1 MKNIVKIILIIL
13 GGPLSITPIFGQK
26 ATSKAGEIPPVKLVL
41 IARYYGDSAVLRW
54 GFESPSAWTYID
66 KAGFVVERVEL
77 DEQDKPLNDGYQK
90 VATVKSWTL
99 QDFEARAPRT
109 DTMAMVAAQCLHGKT
124 FEMTGNNK
132 NVDGNLNTAA
142 QIYENRFRFAQLAAD
157 LSPIAA
163 EGLGWRWADKNVKPN
178 HKYIYRIS
186 TPVVDAFFKAEPTGY
201 ILPTDKIYSYTPPQ
215 YFEVENGDKY
225 AELTWEHTG
234 MYTAYLIEKS
244 EDGVK
249 FKPAVSAPYIAFKD
263 SRNTSILFK
272 DSLATNY
279 KSMFYRVRGLS
290 PFGEKSDWSKPQ
302 EMRGRDLTPPSAPS
316 VGQAKIDTSNRRVTL
331 DWQMNETLDLK
342 GFDVVFSTSLEKPFE
357 KVTKEMLP
365 NTARQY
371 QTVLD
376 KKYNSG
382 YYKIIAI
389 DTANNA
395 TESYFQYVFIHD
407 LDPPSQP
414 KALKGRIDTNGMVIL
429 TWAQPVETDVQ
440 GYTIQFANATYHTFA
455 PTAKGLI
462 ADTTFAEKID
472 LRTLTEHIYY
482 RIAAVD
488 RNENVSAFSEVLDL
502 KKPDKIKPVA
512 PNFKDYRVSDS
523 SIFLAWHPSTSS
535 DAIKQRLYRRLVKN
549 TEGSKMIAEMNN
561 SVDSYTDTPPTM
573 DMYAYTVETEDD
585 DGLRSIDGDT
595 LNLKLVDNKKLKN
608 TPKLSAKFDET
619 NKNITLTWQ
628 FSGTKDIHYA
638 LYRAIADAPL
648 EQIKAFDG
656 QVLTFSDTK
665 ISNGVTY
672 KYAIK
677 AVDNEDRAS
686 NLSEVVS
693 VQIK

>member
-1 MKNIVKIILIIL
+1 
-13 GGPLSITPIFGQK
+13 
-26 ATSKAGEIPPVKLVL
+26 
-41 IARYYGDSAVLRW
+41 
-54 GFESPSAWTYID
+54 
-66 KAGFVVERVEL
+66 
-77 DEQDKPLNDGYQK
+77 
-90 VATVKSWTL
+90 
-99 QDFEARAPRT
+99 
-109 DTMAMVAAQCLHGKT
+109 MAMVAAQCLHGKT
-124 FEMTGNNK
+124 FEMTNNNK
-132 NVDGNLNTAA
+132 NVDGNLNSAA

-157 LSPIAA
+157 LSPVAA

-201 ILPTDKIYSYTPPQ
+201 ILPTDKIYPYTPPQ
-215 YFEVENGDKY
+215 YFTVENGDKY

-234 MYTAYLIEKS
+234 TYTTYLIEKS

-290 PFGEKSDWSKPQ
+290 PFGEKSAWSKPQ

-316 VGQAKIDTSNRRVTL
+316 VGQVKIDTSNRRVTL
-331 DWQMNETLDLK
+331 DWQMNETPDLQ
-342 GFDVVFSTSLEKPFE
+342 GFDVVFSTSLEKPF
-357 KVTKEMLP
+357 KKMTKEMLP
-365 NTARQY
+365 KTARQY

-382 YYKIIAI
+382 YYKIVAI
-389 DTANNA
+389 DTASNES
-395 TESYFQYVFIHD
+395 ESYFQYVFVHD

-414 KALKGRIDTNGMVIL
+414 KGLIGKIDTSGMVIL

-440 GYTIQFANATYHTFA
+440 GYTIQFANATYHTFT

-488 RNENVSAFSEVLDL
+488 RNENVSAFSEILDL

-535 DAIKQRLYRRLVKN
+535 DAVKQRLYRRLAKN

-561 SVDSYTDTPPTM
+561 SVDCYTDTPPTT
-573 DMYAYTVETEDD
+573 DMYAYTVEAEDD
-585 DGLRSIDGDT
+585 DGLRSINGDT
-595 LNLKLVDNKKLKN
+595 LTLKLVDNKKLN
-608 TPKLSAKFDET
+608 ATPKLSAKFDEKT
-619 NKNITLTWQ
+619 KAVQLTWQ
-628 FSGTKDIHYA
+628 SGSRDKVGYA
-638 LYRAIADAPL
+638 LYRALADAPL
-648 EQIKAFDG
+648 ERIKTFEG
-656 QVLTFSDTK
+656 QVSTFSDTK
-665 ISNGVTY
+665 ITNGMTY

-677 AVDNEDRAS
+677 VMDNADRAS
-686 NLSEVVS
+686 DFSELVS
-693 VQIK
+693 IVIK